1 VLNLIILK
9 ILKCKQELLLHNL
22 IDVKK
27 KLMMQSIFNIMEL
40 NLRKIDLDNKKIK
53 NHLNKKYWRFRNM
66 RV

>member
-1 VLNLIILK
+1 
-9 ILKCKQELLLHNL
+9 
-22 IDVKK
+22 
-27 KLMMQSIFNIMEL
+27 MMQSIFNIMEL